1 MAEAEEL
8 DHWVYGVAA
17 EPVESRPTEE
27 KVVADRILDHMLDEM
42 PLVAE
47 LEEGQ
52 YKPELDAVAIVDCRP
67 PRPNRLAGY
76 ETHQDFGQV
85 HHTSWVTVEREQSLS
100 LGRWSVSQRMVVQ
113 AEESVMYL
121 RLTSQTY
128 LERSSKLLSS
138 DEWMLGSLLRR
149 PPLNRV
155 QVE

>member
-17 EPVESRPTEE
+17 GLVESRPTGE

-67 PRPNRLAGY
+67 QHPNRLAGY
-76 ETHQDFGQV
+76 EIHQDFGQV
-85 HHTSWVTVEREQSLS
+85 HHTSWVTVERE
-100 LGRWSVSQRMVVQ
+100 
-113 AEESVMYL
+113 
-121 RLTSQTY
+121 
-128 LERSSKLLSS
+128 
-138 DEWMLGSLLRR
+138 
-149 PPLNRV
+149 
-155 QVE
+155 